1 MGGFGSFDKLSWEK
15 IMGLINR
22 IKENNAKR
30 QQEKQI
36 EIQKEKERLIS
47 LSEKELMVEMILK
60 LNEVSDKCD
69 DIKRTVI
76 VWSD

>member
-1 MGGFGSFDKLSWEK
+1 
-15 IMGLINR
+15 MGLISKIR
-22 IKENNAKR
+22 ENSLKR

-36 EIQKEKERLIS
+36 EAQKEKERLMT

-69 DIKRTVI
+69 DIKRKVI

>member
-1 MGGFGSFDKLSWEK
+1 
-15 IMGLINR
+15 MGLINR

-36 EIQKEKERLIS
+36 EVQKEKERLIS

-60 LNEVSDKCD
+60 LNEVNDKCD

>member
-1 MGGFGSFDKLSWEK
+1 
-15 IMGLINR
+15 MGLINR
-22 IKENNAKR
+22 IKEINAKR

-36 EIQKEKERLIS
+36 EVQKEKERLIS

-69 DIKRTVI
+69 DIKRTVR

>member
-1 MGGFGSFDKLSWEK
+1 
-15 IMGLINR
+15 MGLISK

-30 QQEKQI
+30 QQEKEM
-36 EIQKEKERLIS
+36 EIKKEKERLMS

-60 LNEVSDKCD
+60 LNEVSNKCD
-69 DIKRTVI
+69 DIKKTVI

>member
-1 MGGFGSFDKLSWEK
+1 
-15 IMGLINR
+15 MGLISK

-30 QQEKQI
+30 QQEKEM
-36 EIQKEKERLIS
+36 EIKKEKERLMS
-47 LSEKELMVEMILK
+47 LNEKELMVEMILK

-69 DIKRTVI
+69 DIKKTVI

>member
-1 MGGFGSFDKLSWEK
+1 
-15 IMGLINR
+15 MGLISKR
-22 IKENNAKR
+22 KERKIQK
-30 QQEKQI
+30 QQEKES
-36 EIQKEKERLIS
+36 EIKKEKERLMS

-69 DIKRTVI
+69 NIKRNVI

>member
-1 MGGFGSFDKLSWEK
+1 
-15 IMGLINR
+15 MGLISKIR
-22 IKENNAKR
+22 ENSLKR

-36 EIQKEKERLIS
+36 EAQKEKERLMM

>member
-1 MGGFGSFDKLSWEK
+1 
-15 IMGLINR
+15 MGLINR

-36 EIQKEKERLIS
+36 EVQKEKERLIS

-76 VWSD
+76 VCSD

>member
-1 MGGFGSFDKLSWEK
+1 
-15 IMGLINR
+15 MGLISKIR
-22 IKENNAKR
+22 ENSLKR

-36 EIQKEKERLIS
+36 EAQKEKERLMT